1 MITERMNHYIPYF
14 KSIKESETALA
25 FSMSNIDSNI
35 N

>member
-1 MITERMNHYIPYF
+1 VQFQFPYF